1 MHSDSQHS
9 SGPHAAQVPPSP
21 KRFSSGGGSVH
32 SAEAYAGG
40 ANQDFDP
47 LSDYYAARPPDDLAN
62 PPQFDPH
69 RMPQSLHQPGQMQQ
83 PPQQPGMMAF
93 PPEDFHHMGPPQPPG
108 HPSLPPGHFGPPPHQ
123 QPRSIHSMQNVSP
136 MHQQSGSFAG
146 PVPGGGGSLQPSNG
160 FPQQQQQQHL
170 ALPPGSMQPGL
181 NRAMSSVSSLNMMSY
196 RSPLQSSSAVNL
208 GPSPSMPA
216 GGPSIER
223 KRTVSA
229 STVTRD
235 EPKAAIT
242 KAAIDE
248 YRNRI
253 KTDPDPETQFLFA
266 KYLIEAARKVG
277 QTIASSQESDS
288 KVKGYKRF
296 RDSLLQE
303 SLKIMK
309 KLATQGVG
317 VGKPAYADAQ
327 FFYANLLSSGSLG
340 LAVDPEKAYHLY
352 VQASKQ
358 NHPAATY
365 RTAYCNE
372 AGVGTKRDYNRA
384 VLFYRK
390 ASALGDP
397 NGMFKLGMI
406 LLKGALDQQKN
417 GKEAVTWLNRAAQQ
431 ADENNP
437 QALHELAVL
446 YENPPDPNS
455 AVGPTVQPNEA
466 VAADLYSQ
474 AARLGY
480 APSQNRLGQAF
491 EFGHLGLP
499 IDPRRS
505 IGYYSKAAQR
515 GYGHAELALS
525 GWYLTG
531 PCSFHFGADGRDTF
545 LRSPPPHFIQEV
557 RLRCLRATQK
567 PSCGPEGRPT
577 GVCRKPNTPS
587 GEYCSCMS
595 LLSVPLSRQS

>member
-1 MHSDSQHS
+1 MDRMQQDMQGMGLQSRGNDMRRVSEHSDRGFYMQPASR
-9 SGPHAAQVPPSP
+9 SGPGPAHVQPGDFAQ
-21 KRFSSGGGSVH
+21 SGYSLR
-32 SAEAYAGG
+32 
-40 ANQDFDP
+40 P
-47 LSDYYAARPPDDLAN
+47 LSGEAS
-62 PPQFDPH
+62 
-69 RMPQSLHQPGQMQQ
+69 SLHSDPSQAMPLSPQPGQRFSGGSLHSNADPAAANVYAGAQQGDYDASYEYYGTAAPDDASSLHSHSQQYDSKLPTNAQPAYMQPMQASTSNIPHDLHHMDGPPPPGGFVPMQQ
-83 PPQQPGMMAF
+83 PFTSQQIQMQHIPGA
-93 PPEDFHHMGPPQPPG
+93 PPPPQNG
-108 HPSLPPGHFGPPPHQ
+108 YTSQLSLPPG
-123 QPRSIHSMQNVSP
+123 ST
-136 MHQQSGSFAG
+136 MH
-146 PVPGGGGSLQPSNG
+146 PS
-160 FPQQQQQQHL
+160 
-170 ALPPGSMQPGL
+170 L
-181 NRAMSSVSSLNMMSY
+181 NRAMSSASSLNMMPF
-196 RSPLQSSSAVNL
+196 RSPMQSLSTSHLPPPPQMTSSSAPVL
-208 GPSPSMPA
+208 ERQRTMPA
-216 GGPSIER
+216 
-223 KRTVSA
+223 
-229 STVTRD
+229 STMRD

-253 KTDPDPETQFLFA
+253 KADPDPETQFLFA

-277 QTIASSQESDS
+277 QTIATTTEPDS
-288 KVKGYKRF
+288 KIKGYKRF

-309 KLATQGVG
+309 KLATQSVG

-372 AGVGTKRDYNRA
+372 VGVGTKRDYNRA

-406 LLKGALDQQKN
+406 LLRGTLDQQKN

-437 QALHELAVL
+437 QALHELAML

-455 AVGPTVQPNEA
+455 AVGPTVPPSDS
-466 VAADLYSQ
+466 VAADLYMQ

-499 IDPRRS
+499 VDPRRS
-505 IGYYSKAAQR
+505 IAYYSKAAQR

-531 PCSFHFGADGRDTF
+531 TF
-545 LRSPPPHFIQEV
+545 F
-557 RLRCLRATQK
+557 
-567 PSCGPEGRPT
+567 
-577 GVCRKPNTPS
+577 
-587 GEYCSCMS
+587 
-595 LLSVPLSRQS
+595 